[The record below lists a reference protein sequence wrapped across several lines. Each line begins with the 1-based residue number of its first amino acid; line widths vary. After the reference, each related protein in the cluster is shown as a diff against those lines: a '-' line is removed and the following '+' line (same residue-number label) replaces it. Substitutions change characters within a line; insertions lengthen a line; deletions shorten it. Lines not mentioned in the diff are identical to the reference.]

1 MDLNKLKIFYYAAK
15 SESYTN
21 NELNLSPSVVSR
33 HVSDLEYR
41 LKAKL
46 FHRNTRRLVLTPQGD
61 ILFSAAKNIMEEVS
75 RAKILLAEA
84 LDEPQGLLTVTTP
97 TSWSSTILVRSLSE
111 FMKKNPKI
119 RLNIISD
126 DKNPYLFSAGNDV
139 ALMPYA
145 PDQDNLIKEHI
156 MTIHLGLFA
165 HPSYLKE
172 FGTPTCLEE
181 LDNHRLIAYADRD
194 TRMSVINWHLTS
206 GCRSGVLREPYLKAN
221 NLFDAA
227 EQGLGIVCMAKENH
241 LFANSSLVPVLA
253 HEKAPKLNIYYVYP
267 KHLKESKCVRAFGDF
282 LRTISVEKYGESSP
296 ADSA

>member
-1 MDLNKLKIFYYAAK
+1 MDLNKLKIFYFAAK

-46 FHRNTRRLVLTPQGD
+46 FHRNTRRLVLTTQGD
-61 ILFSAAKNIMEEVS
+61 ILFNSAKKIMQEADFAKSTIHES
-75 RAKILLAEA
+75 KDEA
-84 LDEPQGLLTVTTP
+84 QGLLTVTTP
-97 TSWSSTILVRSLSE
+97 TSWSSTILVRSIAS
-111 FMKKNPKI
+111 FMKKHPKI

-126 DKNPYLFSAGNDV
+126 DKNPYLFATGNDV

-165 HPSYLKE
+165 HPSYLAE
-172 FGTPTCLEE
+172 FGEPKKAED

-194 TRMSVINWHLTS
+194 PHMTPINWHLS
-206 GCRSGVLREPYLKAN
+206 LGCRPGIIRESYLKAN
-221 NLFDAA
+221 NLFEAA
-227 EQGLGIVCMAKENH
+227 EQGLGIVSMARENH
-241 LFANSSLVPVLA
+241 LFASSQLKEVLS
-253 HEKAPKLNIYYVYP
+253 HEKAPSLKVYYVYP
-267 KHLKESKCVRAFGDF
+267 KHLKESKCVQAFGDF
-282 LRTISVEKYGESSP
+282 LKEVAK
-296 ADSA
+296 DQF